1 MQPGPLAPFMDRIR
15 FAAYGLA
22 AGLFI
27 GMFLGWMFHGFVGA
41 LVRIVIIL
49 IVLIP
54 LFFAVRFWLRI
65 NAANKVDRSGI
76 QEAEWW
82 DAHDS
87 R

>member
-1 MQPGPLAPFMDRIR
+1 MQPGPLTPLMDRLR

-49 IVLIP
+49 IILIP
-54 LFFAVRFWLRI
+54 LFFAVRFWLKI

-76 QEAEWW
+76 KEAEWW
-82 DAHDS
+82 DPRDS